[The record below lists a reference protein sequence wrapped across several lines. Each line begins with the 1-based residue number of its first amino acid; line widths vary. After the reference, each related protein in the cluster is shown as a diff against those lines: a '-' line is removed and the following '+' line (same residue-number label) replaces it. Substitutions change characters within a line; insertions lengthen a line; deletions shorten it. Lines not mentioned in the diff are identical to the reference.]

1 MSLGGDGGGAE
12 GEEEKERT
20 QMLTSGLNQ
29 DHIGEVLRPRLRM
42 FERLLLGENPFRYI
56 SQCMYRFLWQEI
68 LCSYMSPCTHLLV
81 VSSGYFSVGSFK
93 GAVWRLQSKPRPQPE
108 LIMAAFVHCPGSLG
122 VSGCRLTIRQKLS
135 HRSLFV

>member
-42 FERLLLGENPFRYI
+42 FERLLLGENPPWG
-56 SQCMYRFLWQEI
+56 FLEI
-68 LCSYMSPCTHLLV
+68 CWEVDNRRRWLCDLFYQTSHV
-81 VSSGYFSVGSFK
+81 NSSLPS
-93 GAVWRLQSKPRPQPE
+93 
-108 LIMAAFVHCPGSLG
+108 
-122 VSGCRLTIRQKLS
+122 
-135 HRSLFV
+135 